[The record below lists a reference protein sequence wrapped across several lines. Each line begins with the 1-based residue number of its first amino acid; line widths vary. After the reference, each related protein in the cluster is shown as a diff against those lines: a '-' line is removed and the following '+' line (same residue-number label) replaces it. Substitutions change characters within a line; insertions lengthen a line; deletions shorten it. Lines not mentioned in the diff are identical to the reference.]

1 MNKYEYN
8 IDYSKLYKQADLLAD
23 IYKNNKPFPSI
34 YLDNFLSAKDYRK
47 ISAAFPK
54 ANDPIWKT
62 PSNKHTV
69 GKSVTRNGDL
79 GLKEYLFN
87 ENARRFF
94 YELNSGLF
102 LNFLEKLTGISGLI
116 CDPYFSE
123 GGFHKT
129 GQGGFLNIHADFSHS
144 DRLNLERRVNLI
156 FYLNDNWDD
165 SYGGKLSLYDQQL
178 NAISSIAPIGNR
190 IVIFSTS
197 DTSFHGHPERL
208 TCPKNKFRKSIALYY
223 YSAPTID
230 RKKSRILF
238 PTEPGFV
245 ISPTKE

>member
-8 IDYSKLYKQADLLAD
+8 IDYIKLYKQADLLAD

-156 FYLNDNWDD
+156 FYLNDIDEGGEIIFKLRQHGVVIVTLFVSTVGD
-165 SYGGKLSLYDQQL
+165 SFSTISVFLRRPRFFLID
-178 NAISSIAPIGNR
+178 SSILFS
-190 IVIFSTS
+190 IV
-197 DTSFHGHPERL
+197 
-208 TCPKNKFRKSIALYY
+208 RK
-223 YSAPTID
+223 
-230 RKKSRILF
+230 
-238 PTEPGFV
+238 
-245 ISPTKE
+245 

>member
-1 MNKYEYN
+1 MC
-8 IDYSKLYKQADLLAD
+8 I
-23 IYKNNKPFPSI
+23 
-34 YLDNFLSAKDYRK
+34 
-47 ISAAFPK
+47 
-54 ANDPIWKT
+54 
-62 PSNKHTV
+62 
-69 GKSVTRNGDL
+69 
-79 GLKEYLFN
+79 
-87 ENARRFF
+87 
-94 YELNSGLF
+94 
-102 LNFLEKLTGISGLI
+102 
-116 CDPYFSE
+116 
-123 GGFHKT
+123 
-129 GQGGFLNIHADFSHS
+129 LNIFSCFIRPDFITS
-144 DRLNLERRVNLI
+144 LVCVLAI
-156 FYLNDNWDD
+156 FYLNDNWDE

-245 ISPTKE
+245 VSPTKE